1 MTMSPTLSVIIP
13 TLNAEGEIDQ
23 LLFSIEQ
30 QTQMPMGFPLPHVG
44 FHARRVMLRIILYR
58 S

>member
-1 MTMSPTLSVIIP
+1 MSPTLSVVIP

-23 LLFSIEQ
+23 LLSSVEQ

-44 FHARRVMLRIILYR
+44 FRARRVMLRIILYR